1 MSVFKPKIVFCHKF
15 STRFQSLGH
24 KKVKVIRL
32 EGAPLVRTAGHILSA
47 THSRARIQ
55 VYVA

>member
-1 MSVFKPKIVFCHKF
+1 MFLSPTWFFSNKF

-47 THSRARIQ
+47 RHSRARIQ